1 MFRRFFVA
9 LLATDPPSVFHRLR
23 QLVQQAPQFHV
34 FFLAQGAANPVL
46 KDFAPLGSHLKGS
59 PAFRG
64 QAHAHHPVVLWV
76 AGSLDPALTLQLLG
90 QPRYTRRIHA
100 VEAADLTLADAGF
113 PGEHVKD
120 EVFGRAYADIPLE
133 GPKYLLE
140 DQPSG
145 DVDRVDL
152 LSDFLMWPVHR
163 RLPLM

>member
-1 MFRRFFVA
+1 MTGMAGETRVWLETATSIPSTSPRKMMFRRFFVA

-90 QPRYTRRIHA
+90 QPRYARRIHA

-113 PGEHVKD
+113 LGEHVKD
-120 EVFGRAYADIPLE
+120 EVLGGLIPTSRS
-133 GPKYLLE
+133 KA
-140 DQPSG
+140 
-145 DVDRVDL
+145 
-152 LSDFLMWPVHR
+152 
-163 RLPLM
+163 